1 MAGEANKA
9 VVRRVFEEVFKQGDL
24 EVVDELVATNFVSHN
39 TNPLP
44 NQPLRGPEAVRW
56 YARLVHGGFPDY
68 QVVLDDMLSEGNEV
82 AVRFTVTGTHTGQFG
97 YLAPTGKKI
106 HILGIDLLGVED
118 GKLVSLWGGWNI
130 AEMMVQLGFFPT
142 AEGTQW

>member
-1 MAGEANKA
+1 
-9 VVRRVFEEVFKQGDL
+9 
-24 EVVDELVATNFVSHN
+24 
-39 TNPLP
+39 
-44 NQPLRGPEAVRW
+44 
-56 YARLVHGGFPDY
+56 
-68 QVVLDDMLSEGNEV
+68 MLSEGNEV